1 MVCFLWKRKLLNL
14 LSNSWNFCFFSIL
27 EYSEIIL
34 SVHFFTYILVLN
46 WRKNCYSMNVLDE
59 KILCKKFFCSF
70 EYFNSKSKA
79 YFKAIFRQ
87 NLAHP
92 TLQNFEKQFS
102 RQPSL
107 LHITSTAVTTQNAFP
122 SSLQTLKISNAS
134 S

>member
-1 MVCFLWKRKLLNL
+1 
-14 LSNSWNFCFFSIL
+14 
-27 EYSEIIL
+27 
-34 SVHFFTYILVLN
+34 
-46 WRKNCYSMNVLDE
+46 MNVLDE
-59 KILCKKFFCSF
+59 KILCKKFFCLF